1 MVKEVK
7 FLRKQANKAERMAQ
21 SANEPEITRNYL
33 SMARGFR
40 TQAEILK
47 AKKQLKK
54 KKRSIS
60 DQ

>member
-7 FLRKQANKAERMAQ
+7 FLRKQADKAERMAH
-21 SANEPEITRNYL
+21 SASEPEITRNYL